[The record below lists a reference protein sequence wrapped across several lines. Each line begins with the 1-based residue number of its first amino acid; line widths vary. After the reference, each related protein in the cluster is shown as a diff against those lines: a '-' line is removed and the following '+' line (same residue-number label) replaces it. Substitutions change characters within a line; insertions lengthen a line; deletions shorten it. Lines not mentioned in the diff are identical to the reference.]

1 MSISAKLDLTTGI
14 SGSVSTPS
22 TVVGSVA
29 QGNQPQVTRVT
40 VPGPQGPAG
49 AAGSSSNQISSAAD
63 VDISTFGLSDGAV
76 LQYRAATGKWIAR
89 NELDTTN
96 GNLVLN
102 GGSF

>member
-1 MSISAKLDLTTGI
+1 MSISAKLDLTPGI

-22 TVVGSVA
+22 TVVGSVS

-40 VPGPQGPAG
+40 VPGPQGPTG

-76 LQYRAATGKWIAR
+76 LQYRASTGKWIAR